1 MRTKPR
7 ISNVDDGTWAYTLPA
22 FGFAKPVVKAGFPNR
37 EAAGKALADR
47 RALGTASQLV
57 EQATRPSSRHPD
69 MNVPQ
74 VYR

>member
-7 ISNVDDGTWAYTLPA
+7 ISKVDDGTWAYTLPA
-22 FGFAKPVVKAGFPNR
+22 FGFAPPTVKSGFPNR

-47 RALGTASQLV
+47 RALGTASQSV
-57 EQATRPSSRHPD
+57 ERSTLRRAVQPD
-69 MNVPQ
+69 MNVPL